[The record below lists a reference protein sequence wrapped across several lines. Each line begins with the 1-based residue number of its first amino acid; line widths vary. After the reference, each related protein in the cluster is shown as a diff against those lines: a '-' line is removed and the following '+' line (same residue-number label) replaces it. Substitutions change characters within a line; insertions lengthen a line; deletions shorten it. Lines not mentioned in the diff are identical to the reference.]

1 MIHALVLSVPI
12 PAPHLPAAL
21 DVGPF
26 VPGVAYTAPKDYY
39 GMPVDAGY
47 AGLINRAQQL
57 ERFNRADFPPLE
69 RRAAPEP
76 PPAPLPIAAMPLAAA
91 AAEGDQFVALDN
103 PKCVPIAPGTVVALG
118 AGTTGEEF
126 GHVRRLS
133 CFGANA
139 TLALERPLRFEHI
152 AGEAVGVMP
161 GRFQV
166 PDGPLQ
172 VRAGYGAR
180 AEAEH
185 KRVIGLSGRAKEWV
199 RFSLDALSVPA
210 HAWPLPTYGLALAVG
225 LIGAWVAVVLLA
237 CGAICVR
244 RAARDYAM
252 ASATPIKL

>member
-1 MIHALVLSVPI
+1 MVIA
-12 PAPHLPAAL
+12 
-21 DVGPF
+21 VGFQF
-26 VPGVAYTAPKDYY
+26 VGARQP
-39 GMPVDAGY
+39 
-47 AGLINRAQQL
+47 
-57 ERFNRADFPPLE
+57 ER
-69 RRAAPEP
+69 
-76 PPAPLPIAAMPLAAA
+76 LPI
-91 AAEGDQFVALDN
+91 GT
-103 PKCVPIAPGTVVALG
+103 GTVVALG

-185 KRVIGLSGRAKEWV
+185 KRVIVHDRRAKEWV
-199 RFSLDALSVPA
+199 RFSLDALSGRA

>member
-47 AGLINRAQQL
+47 AGLINR
-57 ERFNRADFPPLE
+57 
-69 RRAAPEP
+69 
-76 PPAPLPIAAMPLAAA
+76 AAA

-172 VRAGYGAR
+172 VPAPRPSTSAS
-180 AEAEH
+180 
-185 KRVIGLSGRAKEWV
+185 SG
-199 RFSLDALSVPA
+199 
-210 HAWPLPTYGLALAVG
+210 
-225 LIGAWVAVVLLA
+225 
-237 CGAICVR
+237 
-244 RAARDYAM
+244 
-252 ASATPIKL
+252 

>member
-1 MIHALVLSVPI
+1 MARLGSNVGGCQL
-12 PAPHLPAAL
+12 L
-21 DVGPF
+21 DDACETKLGRSGLCEGVG
-26 VPGVAYTAPKDYY
+26 
-39 GMPVDAGY
+39 
-47 AGLINRAQQL
+47 RAEQ
-57 ERFNRADFPPLE
+57 PL
-69 RRAAPEP
+69 
-76 PPAPLPIAAMPLAAA
+76 
-91 AAEGDQFVALDN
+91 
-103 PKCVPIAPGTVVALG
+103 
-118 AGTTGEEF
+118 
-126 GHVRRLS
+126 RRLS

>member
-69 RRAAPEP
+69 RRAAP
-76 PPAPLPIAAMPLAAA
+76 IAAMPLAAA

-139 TLALERPLRFEHI
+139 TLAAKAAQALKEH
-152 AGEAVGVMP
+152 V
-161 GRFQV
+161 
-166 PDGPLQ
+166 
-172 VRAGYGAR
+172 
-180 AEAEH
+180 AEA
-185 KRVIGLSGRAKEWV
+185 SG
-199 RFSLDALSVPA
+199 SLCS
-210 HAWPLPTYGLALAVG
+210 
-225 LIGAWVAVVLLA
+225 
-237 CGAICVR
+237 
-244 RAARDYAM
+244 
-252 ASATPIKL
+252 